1 MKTLI
6 LISIFILNVVFSFSQ
21 KEIKM
26 NFYQVKR
33 SYLREGNTITEVL
46 NNKNSVTEVISCDN
60 TYVFDLENMLCHI
73 YNSFDLVATEKIN
86 GFKKEKN
93 IITIEVYSG
102 RDDKIF
108 NDYSSV
114 YFIINVEKNES
125 ILHFK
130 DPLTTIYEVYES
142 PTTILSIK

>member
-1 MKTLI
+1 MKTL
-6 LISIFILNVVFSFSQ
+6 LIFLLTVLSFISFSQ

-26 NFYQVKR
+26 NFYQVKYT
-33 SYLREGNTITEVL
+33 YLRGGNTITEVL

-60 TYVFDLENMLCHI
+60 TYVFDLENMICHI

-86 GFKKEKN
+86 GIKKEKN

-102 RDDKIF
+102 RDDKRF

-125 ILHFK
+125 TLHFK

-142 PTTILSIK
+142 PNTILSIK

>member
-1 MKTLI
+1 MKTL
-6 LISIFILNVVFSFSQ
+6 LIFLFTVLSFISFSQ

-26 NFYQVKR
+26 NFYQVKYT
-33 SYLREGNTITEVL
+33 YLRGGNTITEVL

-60 TYVFDLENMLCHI
+60 TYVFDLENMMCNI

-86 GFKKEKN
+86 GIKKEKN

-102 RDDKIF
+102 RNDKRF

-125 ILHFK
+125 TLHFK

-142 PTTILSIK
+142 PNTILSIK

>member
-1 MKTLI
+1 MKTL
-6 LISIFILNVVFSFSQ
+6 LIFLLTVLSFISFSQ

-26 NFYQVKR
+26 NFYQVKYT
-33 SYLREGNTITEVL
+33 YLRGGNTITEVL
-46 NNKNSVTEVISCDN
+46 NNKNSVTEIISCDN
-60 TYVFDLENMLCHI
+60 TYVFDLENMICHI

-86 GFKKEKN
+86 GIKKEKN

-102 RDDKIF
+102 RDDKRF

-125 ILHFK
+125 TLHFK

-142 PTTILSIK
+142 PNTILSIK